1 MCRFSCS
8 KKAGKWEWMCE
19 APSLSPPCND
29 AVSYYSKF
37 GRVAGFTSAGPGRKF
52 RGVLEEHLALLRW
65 PADLPEDKE
74 LSVRGE
80 DGHLYH
86 WILPSFFQLLQDLAS
101 QGRDFAILFRTFGTD
116 LPRVLSVVR
125 RALIQGTHPL
135 FPDLP
140 ALKLSVSE
148 TPGQIRCS
156 AKGAV
161 LIRGEEKLSS
171 RDGDRGIYQ
180 YLSSMEGLGGFQDH
194 FDWWARNTYSILGG
208 KPLWVDPFDPNVQH
222 IFVDDNI
229 RQTDEDTIVN
239 PKVFLDPEGSQTRTA
254 CTSEL
259 YDLCLVQNDLLQAI
273 SDSSYFSK
281 RIQICQENYE
291 RNLQQ
296 GTG

>member
-1 MCRFSCS
+1 
-8 KKAGKWEWMCE
+8 MCE

-140 ALKLSVSE
+140 ALKVGPRRKTVCSPCVNEAHHNECVGVLHSIGEGEVRCMKQSCAETVMSVLR
-148 TPGQIRCS
+148 TPTHPPIHT
-156 AKGAV
+156 AHT
-161 LIRGEEKLSS
+161 L
-171 RDGDRGIYQ
+171 
-180 YLSSMEGLGGFQDH
+180 H
-194 FDWWARNTYSILGG
+194 SI
-208 KPLWVDPFDPNVQH
+208 
-222 IFVDDNI
+222 
-229 RQTDEDTIVN
+229 
-239 PKVFLDPEGSQTRTA
+239 
-254 CTSEL
+254 
-259 YDLCLVQNDLLQAI
+259 
-273 SDSSYFSK
+273 
-281 RIQICQENYE
+281 
-291 RNLQQ
+291 
-296 GTG
+296 